1 MYILWKLCAKNMV
14 ENLPVGKK
22 WHLSRIR
29 YKCIHFL
36 TDGPNLAGW
45 TVTKAPNSGV
55 YTIFTTTIIIITII
69 IVMTIITMSY
79 AALQAS
85 NLDWIVGPGNS
96 SGGYI
101 LGCSQCLASCLRHS
115 AQIGPDLLCHCS
127 FWSTRILLY
136 FPLSALRLSVTGVTY
151 QLFSIIWWFRPWK
164 PYIFWMHLI

>member
-22 WHLSRIR
+22 WHFSRIR
-29 YKCIHFL
+29 YICIHFL

-79 AALQAS
+79 AALRAS

-115 AQIGPDLLCHCS
+115 AQIGPDLLCHPSSIMEKTGWWQNVTHRHHICIINSWFEVS
-127 FWSTRILLY
+127 FHGFSWS
-136 FPLSALRLSVTGVTY
+136 
-151 QLFSIIWWFRPWK
+151 
-164 PYIFWMHLI
+164 